1 MTPRGRDDG
10 TFADLDV
17 GLLGHPYRRYLLWT
31 LYLSSP
37 PLPLAD
43 VADLITVWETDEAA
57 DRNRDRRL
65 RIYMALYHDHLPE
78 LVDAG
83 VVDYHQAADAVDL
96 GPLGPS
102 LEPVVMGQPDD
113 EMNALPTAEPG
124 TVDDAD

>member
-17 GLLGHPYRRYLLWT
+17 ALLAHPYRRYLLWT

-43 VADLITVWETDEAA
+43 VADLITVWETGEAA

-78 LVDAG
+78 LVEAG
-83 VVDYHQAADAVDL
+83 VVDYHQAADEVDL
-96 GPLGPS
+96 GPLGPF